1 MMAAFGD
8 VLPFARA
15 RRRSISARV
24 KPAPK
29 APILRKL
36 RREMPSQ
43 KRCRDPQ
50 IVSIVVSLSPEV
62 TEDGGDTSM
71 VLWRRHAGQ
80 PDFASSNPSQPQL
93 RTLNQSYAHDA
104 RPRSVDRPAQRGRS
118 GRPYQWRTG

>member
-8 VLPFARA
+8 VLPFAEA
-15 RRRSISARV
+15 RKRSISESV

-43 KRCRDPQ
+43 KRCRGPQ
-50 IVSIVVSLSPEV
+50 IVSMVVSPSPEV

-71 VLWRRHAGQ
+71 VLRHRHAGQ
-80 PDFASSNPSQPQL
+80 PDFRFLKPQPTNAQEPEPGL
-93 RTLNQSYAHDA
+93 CSRRQTSVSRPTCSA
-104 RPRSVDRPAQRGRS
+104 R
-118 GRPYQWRTG
+118 